1 MVACAL
7 KELGHDVRVYTDRRP
22 PFLGDFVYYQNPP
35 INLVRLVNSVDVK
48 ADLYFGMPVGGTV
61 AAAACARKYKKRA
74 FCFVFDP
81 LPVMQRFGRSA
92 RSADM
97 QPQYWRRMLSAMKWE
112 GAIPISLAECWVKD
126 INEWVEKDNT
136 TWLYPAVNS
145 RVLDRVAKRPRR
157 NALVWTSRI
166 VPHKLFPHALDAMK
180 SLNLELDLVTPG
192 VPKSIKDMV
201 VNRGCEGYVNF
212 HPACSDN
219 KKFQL
224 LRSSRGGILP
234 SQFEGFGIS
243 VIEALE
249 SGVPFVCYEFPTY
262 REIADKVGYGVYL
275 ATFKN
280 RNSLRQKLVWALENG
295 PIKPPWMFRFEN
307 MCERLEALMEEFA

>member
-112 GAIPISLAECWVKD
+112 GAIPISLAECWVED

-166 VPHKLFPHALDAMK
+166 VP
-180 SLNLELDLVTPG
+180 
-192 VPKSIKDMV
+192 
-201 VNRGCEGYVNF
+201 RGCEGYVNF
-212 HPACSDN
+212 QPACSDN

-295 PIKPPWMFRFEN
+295 PIKPPRMFRFEN